1 MGVLEALKKVVAGTP
16 PTPIPKLGR
25 NQECWCGSGKKYKQC
40 HLAHDERRRASA
52 RAAGPS
58 ASSGAPF

>member
-1 MGVLEALKKVVAGTP
+1 MGVLEALKKVVVGTP

-40 HLAHDERRRASA
+40 HMRKDEQARRA
-52 RAAGPS
+52 RAA
-58 ASSGAPF
+58 AV